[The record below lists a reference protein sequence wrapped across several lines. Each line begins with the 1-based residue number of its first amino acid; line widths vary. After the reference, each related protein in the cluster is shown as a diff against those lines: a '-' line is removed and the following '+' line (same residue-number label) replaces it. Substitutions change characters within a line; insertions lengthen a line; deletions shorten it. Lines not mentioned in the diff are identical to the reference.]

1 MHTKQKSWGWCN
13 LIQRSEKNGEKCN
26 NYNLNKMC
34 HRLGQ
39 KLRHLQQGI
48 CNHGHVNVGAIIPS
62 NTSNPQHMLGSSYN
76 DPSIEVCTNI
86 YLVCCAHSSSN
97 NMPELIGGRMP
108 SELLTFEGAAP
119 SQSSGPLFPQS
130 WSPIWCNLHLSF
142 RTLQTNC
149 IPCLPGIHTHVILLF
164 FLLHSTASMHAHAL
178 NTHTHALIHSYN
190 HFVVECICLNV

>member
-1 MHTKQKSWGWCN
+1 
-13 LIQRSEKNGEKCN
+13 
-26 NYNLNKMC
+26 MC

-76 DPSIEVCTNI
+76 DPSIEVWTNI

-108 SELLTFEGAAP
+108 FELLTFEGKRQAKAVGHYFL
-119 SQSSGPLFPQS
+119 SHGLQFDAIFTSPLERS
-130 WSPIWCNLHLSF
+130 K
-142 RTLQTNC
+142 QTAF
-149 IPCLPGIHTHVILLF
+149 HVCQVYIRMLF
-164 FLLHSTASMHAHAL
+164 FYFSSCIQPLQCMHML
-178 NTHTHALIHSYN
+178 STHTHALMHSYN

>member
-1 MHTKQKSWGWCN
+1 MGLVQSNPAIGEEWREMQQLQPQQDVSSVRTKTTPPSTRN
-13 LIQRSEKNGEKCN
+13 LQPWD
-26 NYNLNKMC
+26 
-34 HRLGQ
+34 
-39 KLRHLQQGI
+39 
-48 CNHGHVNVGAIIPS
+48 HVNVGAIIPS

-130 WSPIWCNLHLSF
+130 WSPI
-142 RTLQTNC
+142 
-149 IPCLPGIHTHVILLF
+149 
-164 FLLHSTASMHAHAL
+164 
-178 NTHTHALIHSYN
+178 
-190 HFVVECICLNV
+190 